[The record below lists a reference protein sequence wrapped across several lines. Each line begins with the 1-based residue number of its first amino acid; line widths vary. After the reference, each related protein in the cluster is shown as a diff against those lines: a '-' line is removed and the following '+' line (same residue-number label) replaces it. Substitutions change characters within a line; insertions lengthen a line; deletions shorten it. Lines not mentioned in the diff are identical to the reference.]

1 MLGLMAENRSLGNAE
16 RYWRFLMFVGLLAI
30 GCAIGVRQLGLEQ
43 GLLVGFDVAALVF
56 LLICMPLFSLSADQV
71 REVAPANDASRAW
84 RLSVSLLVSVVIFA
98 ALTAQIANRAA
109 LTPPHKLLVAAT
121 LVLVWTFANAIYAL
135 HYAHLYY
142 SPAAGGGDCGGLEFP
157 GGRKPDLGDF
167 AYFAFTI
174 GVAVQTADVAV
185 SSARIRRVVTL
196 HAILGFF
203 FNLGV
208 LALTIN
214 VLAAA

>member
-1 MLGLMAENRSLGNAE
+1 MLCLMADNPSLGNAG
-16 RYWRFLMFVGLLAI
+16 RYWRFIMFVILLVI
-30 GCAIGVRQLGLEQ
+30 GWVVGIRQLGLER
-43 GLLVGFDVAALVF
+43 GLLAGFDGAALIF
-56 LLICMPLFSLSADQV
+56 LLLCSQLFSLSPDQL
-71 REVAPANDASRAW
+71 REVAPANDVNRTL
-84 RLSVSLLVSVVIFA
+84 RLVLSLLVSVVIFSTMT
-98 ALTAQIANRAA
+98 ALIADRA
-109 LTPPHKLLVAAT
+109 LLSGPDKLLVAAT
-121 LVLVWTFANAIYAL
+121 LVLVWTYANMIYTL

-142 SPAAGGGDCGGLEFP
+142 LARDDGGDCGGLIFP
-157 GGRKPDLGDF
+157 GGGKPDLADF

-174 GVAVQTADVAV
+174 GVAVQTADVAI
-185 SSARIRRVVTL
+185 SSARIRHVVTL

>member
-1 MLGLMAENRSLGNAE
+1 LAEIGLMSNAG
-16 RYWRFLMFVGLLAI
+16 RYWRFMLFVAMLVI
-30 GCAIGVRQLGLEQ
+30 GWIFGIRELGLER
-43 GLLVGFDVAALVF
+43 GVLAGFDVSVLIF
-56 LLICMPLFSLSADQV
+56 LMICVPLFWLSPD
-71 REVAPANDASRAW
+71 RLRHVAPANDVNRTL
-84 RLSVSLLVSVVIFA
+84 RLALSLLVSVVIFA
-98 ALTAQIANRAA
+98 ALTAQIASRAT
-109 LTPPHKLLVAAT
+109 LTPGHKLLIAAT
-121 LVLVWTFANAIYAL
+121 LVLVWTFANMIYTL

-142 SPAAGGGDCGGLEFP
+142 RVDEGGDCGGLEFP
-157 GGRKPDLGDF
+157 GGGKPDLSDF

-174 GVAVQTADVAV
+174 GVAVQTADVAI

-214 VLAAA
+214 VLAAV